1 MNPLAAAFKPFRWT
15 SWLWAALLVAALV
28 LLLKSDLAHVDW
40 AEKLSAEGSPA
51 PEREAA
57 SPTGYVLGQRQFL
70 GTHERGETYRWI
82 SATQQMLADGPFSFS
97 TTYRADSPEEGRPQL
112 LPRIYLAWLSA
123 VSWVVHGLTGEPLPI
138 AVERAALW
146 EPLIVHV
153 LVPSAPELTLFLPRV
168 MGLR

>member
-1 MNPLAAAFKPFRWT
+1 MDHSPMNPLAAAFKPFRWT

-57 SPTGYVLGQRQFL
+57 SPTGYVHGQRHFL

-82 SATQQMLADGPFSFS
+82 AATQKVVAEGPLAFPS
-97 TTYRADSPEEGRPQL
+97 TSYADSPEEGRPLL
-112 LPRIYLAWLSA
+112 LPRVY
-123 VSWVVHGLTGEPLPI
+123 
-138 AVERAALW
+138 
-146 EPLIVHV
+146 
-153 LVPSAPELTLFLPRV
+153 
-168 MGLR
+168 